1 MQKASEEKTPG
12 VINATITPEGIKEI
26 SISGY
31 ADMENNLLMAEDTLL
46 WMASTGKIFTSLA
59 FMMLVEEKRVT
70 LDTPVS
76 EILPH
81 FKNLYRTENP
91 EEPNAAIVPIK
102 TPLTFRHLL
111 SHTSGLLWEPGFFQN
126 KELTYI
132 SLETQSHVYAASIFQ
147 AEPGTR
153 YQYSNAGINTVGR
166 AIEVITGQRY
176 EDYMEQKIFKPLNMA
191 DTTYHPTNEQ
201 LKRIARGYEYSIET
215 ASWIS
220 HKCTKQMS
228 ILPYDSPKRHAEC
241 GGGLFSTASD
251 MAKFAQMLA
260 AGGTL
265 NGHHYISEESL
276 HEMCK
281 KQTAPSIEKE
291 YGLGSSVGLLGHGGA
306 WSTALEVNLET
317 KKANLRLVQK
327 AGKWISDLT
336 EEERKIVGNSGTY

>member
-1 MQKASEEKTPG
+1 MASEEKLPG
-12 VINATITPEGIKEI
+12 VISAKITPKGVKEI

-31 ADMENNLLMAEDTLL
+31 ADIENNILMAEDTLL

-91 EEPNAAIVPIK
+91 EDPNAAIVPIE

-111 SHTSGLLWEPGFFQN
+111 SHTSGLLWIPGFFQN

-132 SLETQSHVYAASIFQ
+132 SLETQSHIYAASIFQ

-153 YQYSNAGINTVGR
+153 YQYSNAGINIVGR

-176 EDYMEQKIFKPLNMA
+176 EDYMDERIFKPLNMV
-191 DTTYHPTNEQ
+191 DTTYHPTSEQ
-201 LKRIARGYEYSIET
+201 LKRIARGYEYSL
-215 ASWIS
+215 ASATWIS
-220 HKCTKQMS
+220 HKCTTQMS

-260 AGGTL
+260 AGGSL
-265 NGHHYISEESL
+265 NGHHYIGEEYL
-276 HEMCK
+276 REMCK
-281 KQTAPSIEKE
+281 KQTAPSIENK
-291 YGLGSSVGLLGHGGA
+291 YGLGSSVGILGHGGA
-306 WSTALEVNLET
+306 WKTILEVNLDT
-317 KKANLRLVQK
+317 KEASLWLVQK
-327 AGKWISDLT
+327 TGKWISDLT
-336 EEERKIVGNSGTY
+336 EEERKIVGNAGTY